1 MSTNLRIRRVV
12 LYKHGVGYF
21 ERRGKVSGNDTLSL
35 DFKARDMN
43 DVLKSLTVLDLSGG
57 SVSAVSYD
65 STKPLEQLLAEA
77 TIRIPEDGS
86 LTALLGQIKGA
97 RVRVRVGGGQVEGS
111 IIGLDSL
118 AVAAG
123 ETSVMRPFLS
133 LLVGAS
139 LRTFD
144 ILDVSE
150 LEFLDEAVRKDLEF
164 YLATVLSSYKK
175 DSKRMAILT
184 SGQGERE
191 LFVSYVVESPVW
203 KTSYRILLDE
213 GEPPL
218 LQGWAL
224 VDNTGDEDWVDVKL
238 SLIAGLPVSFV
249 HDLYN
254 PRYMK
259 RPVVEVKTEAAAAP
273 VIPEESFGGMAAAD
287 MMMEMAAPAMP
298 AMAAPASAP
307 RRARAEKAMPVAVAG
322 GPGGGGP
329 KLREAMAQSAAVTTL
344 TKEVGDLFEYGVD
357 RPVTVHRNQ
366 SALVPILHKP
376 FEGKRVLLYNRAT
389 REKNPM
395 ACIELTNT
403 TGLTLEGGPVTV
415 TEDERYVGE
424 AMLDTMKPNDRRFV
438 PYAVELGCVVSIEDR
453 TEDGPVFRV
462 SVNSGMLVAEYF
474 HMRRTTYL
482 SRNKAQRAQVL
493 YVEHPRTGWELAKGA
508 PEPAETTDGFWRFKR
523 ELAAG
528 TQDSLTITERTRGQR
543 QYLISSMGLDEVSY
557 FVSQRFVDEKMAGAL
572 KEVVA
577 QREQVDALAKDE
589 QRLQEER
596 NQLFRDQE
604 RIRSNIE
611 SLKSGASQRE
621 LADRFV
627 AKLNEQEDRLE
638 AIARELEALAKQRQ
652 AAQKALSRRIQ
663 DLRYTADL

>member
-1 MSTNLRIRRVV
+1 MATNLPIRRVV

-21 ERRGKVSGNDTLSL
+21 ERRGGVTGSDTLHL

-65 STKPLEQLLAEA
+65 STKPLEQLLSEA

-97 RVRVRVGGGQVEGS
+97 RVRARVGGGQVEGA
-111 IIGLDSL
+111 IIGLESL

-123 ETSVMRPFLS
+123 ETSVVRPFLT
-133 LLVGAS
+133 LLVGGS

-144 ILDVSE
+144 VLDIAE

-175 DSKRMAILT
+175 DSKRMSILT
-184 SGQGERE
+184 SGEGERE
-191 LFVSYVVESPVW
+191 VFVSYVLEAPVW

-224 VDNTGDEDWVDVKL
+224 VDNTGDEDWVDV
-238 SLIAGLPVSFV
+238 SLALVAGLPVSFV

-259 RPVVEVKTEAAAAP
+259 RPVVEVQTEAAAAP
-273 VIPEESFGGMAAAD
+273 VIPEESFGGSMD
-287 MMMEMAAPAMP
+287 MMESEAMPMMAAPA
-298 AMAAPASAP
+298 AAPGRSKKMMRKEASF
-307 RRARAEKAMPVAVAG
+307 VG
-322 GPGGGGP
+322 GPGGGGGP
-329 KLREAMAQSAAVTTL
+329 RLREVLEQSNPVTTL

-376 FEGKRVLLYNRAT
+376 FEGRRVLLYNRTT

-395 ACIELTNT
+395 ACIELKNT

-424 AMLDTMKPNDRRFV
+424 AMLDTMKPQDTRFV
-438 PYAVELGCVVSIEDR
+438 PYAVELGCVVSVEDR
-453 TEDGPVFRV
+453 TEDGPVFRAVV
-462 SVNSGMLVAEYF
+462 SRGTLVVEYF
-474 HMRRTTYL
+474 HVRRTKYL
-482 SRNKAQRAQVL
+482 VRNKAQRPQVL
-493 YVEHPRTGWELAKGA
+493 FVEHPRSGWELEKDMPA
-508 PEPAETTDGFWRFKR
+508 PAETTDGFWRFKR
-523 ELAAG
+523 DLAPGSQDELVV
-528 TQDSLTITERTRGQR
+528 SERTRGHR
-543 QYLISSMGLDEVSY
+543 QYSISSAGPDEVA
-557 FVSQRFVDEKMAGAL
+557 FFLSQRYVDAKMA
-572 KEVVA
+572 
-577 QREQVDALAKDE
+577 DALREVIAIRERVAALTRDE
-589 QRLQEER
+589 QQLTAER
-596 NQLFRDQE
+596 AQLFKDQE
-604 RIRSNIE
+604 RIRANIE
-611 SLKSGASQRE
+611 SLKSGVSQRE
-621 LADRFV
+621 LAERFV

-638 AIARELEALAKQRQ
+638 AITRELERLAKERQ
-652 AAQKALSRRIQ
+652 AAQEELNRRVQSLSSE
-663 DLRYTADL
+663 AAF

>member
-1 MSTNLRIRRVV
+1 MPTTLPVRRVV

-21 ERRGKVSGNDTLSL
+21 ERRGKVTGSDTLNL

-65 STKPLEQLLAEA
+65 STKPLEQLLREA
-77 TIRIPEDGS
+77 TIRIPENGS

-97 RVRVRVGGGQVEGS
+97 RVRARVGGGAVEGV
-111 IIGLDSL
+111 IIGLESL

-123 ETSVMRPFLS
+123 ETSVVRPFLS
-133 LLVGAS
+133 LLVGGS

-144 ILDVSE
+144 VLEITE

-175 DSKRMAILT
+175 DTKRMSILT
-184 SGQGERE
+184 AGQGERE
-191 LFVSYVVESPVW
+191 LFVSYVVEAPVW

-224 VDNTGDEDWVDVKL
+224 VDNTGDEDWVDVQL

-259 RPVVEVKTEAAAAP
+259 RPVVEVRTEAAAAP
-273 VIPEESFGGMAAAD
+273 VIPEEGYGGPVEKS
-287 MMMEMAAPAMP
+287 MMVGGAAAPAM
-298 AMAAPASAP
+298 AAAPGAP
-307 RRARAEKAMPVAVAG
+307 PFAEKARRMRKEASLA
-322 GPGGGGP
+322 GPGGP
-329 KLREAMAQSAAVTTL
+329 SLREAMEQSTAVTTL

-376 FEGKRVLLYNRAT
+376 FEGRRVLLYNRAT

-395 ACIELTNT
+395 ACIELKNT

-415 TEDERYVGE
+415 SEDERYVGE
-424 AMLDTMKPNDRRFV
+424 AMLDTMKPGDRRFV
-438 PYAVELGCVVSIEDR
+438 PYAVELGCVVSVEDSA
-453 TEDGPVFRV
+453 EDGPVFRTLV
-462 SVNSGMLVAEYF
+462 SRGTLVVEYF
-474 HMRRTTYL
+474 HLRRTKYL
-482 SRNKAQRAQVL
+482 VRNKAPRPQVL
-493 YVEHPRTGWELAKGA
+493 YVEHPRTGWELLKDA
-508 PEPAETTDGFWRFKR
+508 PEPAETTDGSWRFKR
-523 ELAAG
+523 ELAPSA
-528 TQDSLTITERTRGQR
+528 QDTLVVSERTRGQR
-543 QYLISSMGLDEVSY
+543 QYVLSSLGLDEVTYFLSSSY
-557 FVSQRFVDEKMAGAL
+557 IDRRVADAL
-572 KEVVA
+572 REVVA
-577 QREQVDALAKDE
+577 LRERVAELGRDE
-589 QRLQEER
+589 QRLTAER
-596 NQLFRDQE
+596 DQLFRDQE

-611 SLKSGASQRE
+611 SLKSGTSQRE
-621 LADRFV
+621 LAERFV

-638 AIARELEALAKQRQ
+638 AIGRELERLAKERQ
-652 AAQKALSRRIQ
+652 AAQEEVSRRIQ
-663 DLRYTADL
+663 ALDYTAEL

>member
-1 MSTNLRIRRVV
+1 MATNLPIRRVV

-21 ERRGKVSGNDTLSL
+21 ERRGGVTGSDTLHL

-65 STKPLEQLLAEA
+65 STKPLEQLLSEA

-97 RVRVRVGGGQVEGS
+97 RVRARVGGGQVEGA
-111 IIGLDSL
+111 IIGLESL

-123 ETSVMRPFLS
+123 ETSVVRPFLT
-133 LLVGAS
+133 LLVGGS

-144 ILDVSE
+144 VLDIAE

-175 DSKRMAILT
+175 DSKRMSILT
-184 SGQGERE
+184 SGEGERE
-191 LFVSYVVESPVW
+191 VFVSYVLEAPVW

-224 VDNTGDEDWVDVKL
+224 VDNTGDEDWVDV
-238 SLIAGLPVSFV
+238 SLALVAGLPVSFV

-259 RPVVEVKTEAAAAP
+259 RPVVEVQTEAAAAP
-273 VIPEESFGGMAAAD
+273 VIPEESFGGSMD
-287 MMMEMAAPAMP
+287 MMESEAMPMMAAPA
-298 AMAAPASAP
+298 AAPGRSKKMMRKEASF
-307 RRARAEKAMPVAVAG
+307 VG
-322 GPGGGGP
+322 GPGGGGGP
-329 KLREAMAQSAAVTTL
+329 RLREVLEQSNPVTTL

-376 FEGKRVLLYNRAT
+376 FEGRRVLLYNRTT

-395 ACIELTNT
+395 ACIELKNT

-424 AMLDTMKPNDRRFV
+424 AMLDTMKPQDTRFV
-438 PYAVELGCVVSIEDR
+438 PYAVELGCVVSVEDR
-453 TEDGPVFRV
+453 TEDGPVFRAVV
-462 SVNSGMLVAEYF
+462 SRGTLVVEYF
-474 HMRRTTYL
+474 HVRRTKYL
-482 SRNKAQRAQVL
+482 VRNKAQRPQVL
-493 YVEHPRTGWELAKGA
+493 FVEHPRSGWELEKDMPA
-508 PEPAETTDGFWRFKR
+508 PAETTDGFWRFKR
-523 ELAAG
+523 DLAPGSQDELVV
-528 TQDSLTITERTRGQR
+528 SERTRGHR
-543 QYLISSMGLDEVSY
+543 QYSISSAGPDEVA
-557 FVSQRFVDEKMAGAL
+557 FFLSQRYVDAKMA
-572 KEVVA
+572 
-577 QREQVDALAKDE
+577 DALREVIAIRERVAALTRDE
-589 QRLQEER
+589 QQLTAER
-596 NQLFRDQE
+596 AQLFKDQE
-604 RIRSNIE
+604 RIRANIE
-611 SLKSGASQRE
+611 SLKSGVSQRE
-621 LADRFV
+621 LAERFV

-638 AIARELEALAKQRQ
+638 AITRELERLAKERQ
-652 AAQKALSRRIQ
+652 VAQEELNRRVQSLSSEAAF
-663 DLRYTADL
+663 

>member
-1 MSTNLRIRRVV
+1 MTTNLRIRRVV

-21 ERRGKVSGNDTLSL
+21 ERRGKVSGSDMLHL

-86 LTALLGQIKGA
+86 LMALLGQIKGA
-97 RVRVRVGGGQVEGS
+97 RVRVRVGGAQVEGS

-123 ETSVMRPFLS
+123 ETSLMRPFLS

-144 ILDVSE
+144 ILDVAE

-259 RPVVEVKTEAAAAP
+259 RPVVEVQTEAAAAP
-273 VIPEESFGGMAAAD
+273 VIPEESFGSAGD
-287 MMMEMAAPAMP
+287 MMMEQEMAAPMMSDMP
-298 AMAAPASAP
+298 AAAPMAAP
-307 RRARAEKAMPVAVAG
+307 RRSRAEKAMSVG
-322 GPGGGGP
+322 GPGRGGP
-329 KLREAMAQSAAVTTL
+329 SRREAMEKSAAVTTL

-395 ACIELTNT
+395 ACIELKNT

-415 TEDERYVGE
+415 SEDERYVGE

-462 SVNSGMLVAEYF
+462 AVNSGMLVAEYF
-474 HMRRTTYL
+474 HVRRTTYV
-482 SRNKAQRAQVL
+482 SRNKGQRAQVL
-493 YVEHPRTGWELAKGA
+493 FVEHPRQGWELAKDA

-528 TQDSLTITERTRGQR
+528 AQDSLTVTERTRGQR
-543 QYLISSMGLDEVSY
+543 QYLISSMGLDQVSY

-627 AKLNEQEDRLE
+627 SKLNEQEDRLE
-638 AIARELEALAKQRQ
+638 AIARELEQLAKQRQ
-652 AAQKALSRRIQ
+652 EAQKALNRRIQ
-663 DLRYTADL
+663 ALSYTVDL